1 MTADLRLQAL
11 GQRCWQLG
19 VLLLVLLFWQRLA
32 QMQHISGLQG
42 ASGMAAKLP
51 QGKGALAAQ
60 ILRRGKAAFDQQ
72 IAAGAAVGDLAQLQ
86 CATGAHQ
93 HALPVG
99 QALAAAIG
107 GQQARTHGGTGQH
120 DTARAVKFQGRAA

>member
-1 MTADLRLQAL
+1 M
-11 GQRCWQLG
+11 
-19 VLLLVLLFWQRLA
+19 LFWQRLA

-72 IAAGAAVGDLAQLQ
+72 IAAGAAVGDLAQLLLAEIAGKT
-86 CATGAHQ
+86 CGVTRPPKPGL
-93 HALPVG
+93 AL
-99 QALAAAIG
+99 
-107 GQQARTHGGTGQH
+107 R
-120 DTARAVKFQGRAA
+120 RM